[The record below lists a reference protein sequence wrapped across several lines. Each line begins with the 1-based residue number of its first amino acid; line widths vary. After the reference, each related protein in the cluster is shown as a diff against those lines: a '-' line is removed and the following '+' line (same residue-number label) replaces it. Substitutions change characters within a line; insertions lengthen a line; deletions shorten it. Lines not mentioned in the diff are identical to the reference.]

1 MAPLCRPRAN
11 IHQLVCAPRAL
22 QKSTHFW
29 DPSKSTPLVAKSPI
43 GRPLDANGSILH
55 TFWIHFG
62 NHFSSYFRYFSEP
75 LKTWILQYLTTLLL
89 VLSIQK
95 ALILGPLFYH
105 FFDPIL
111 GPPLEE
117 PFGPPWPP
125 KVPTLVSP
133 CRFWT
138 LFGTPLGSKMA
149 AWGTQGVHQTVH
161 KTGPGRNLCP
171 EGVPRAIFI
180 DFGTPLGGQGAHL
193 GPPWATEGAFLGPLG

>member
-1 MAPLCRPRAN
+1 MGLFAPLGRPRAN
-11 IHQLVCAPRAL
+11 IHRLFGAPGAL

-29 DPSKSTPLVAKSPI
+29 DPSKSTPWVAKSPL
-43 GRPLDANGSILH
+43 GRPLAANGSILH

-75 LKTWILQYLTTLLL
+75 LKTWILQYLTAFLK
-89 VLSIQK
+89 VLAIPK

-125 KVPTLVSP
+125 KVPTLPPHVD
-133 CRFWT
+133 
-138 LFGTPLGSKMA
+138 FGVILGPPLGSKM
-149 AWGTQGVHQTVH
+149 
-161 KTGPGRNLCP
+161 GPWSDHGRP
-171 EGVPRAIFI
+171 KRTKKG
-180 DFGTPLGGQGAHL
+180 
-193 GPPWATEGAFLGPLG
+193 GPPSRARRPETVLEATCVPKGSRKPS